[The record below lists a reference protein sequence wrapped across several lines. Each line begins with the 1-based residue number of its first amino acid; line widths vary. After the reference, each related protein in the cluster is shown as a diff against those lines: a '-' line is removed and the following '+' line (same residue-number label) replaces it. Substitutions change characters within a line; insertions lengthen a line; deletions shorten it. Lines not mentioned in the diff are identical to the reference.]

1 MAGKIG
7 RPTKWRDG
15 FVQQALDYCDTTA
28 IPFVQ
33 ELAYNLG
40 VSKETVY
47 QWVKTKPA
55 FSDAIKRIESKQ
67 ELGLLKGSL
76 VNELNTTSAIFQLKC
91 NHGYVE
97 TEKKKVDITSD
108 GEKLNAGIFVDG
120 SLKG

>member
-1 MAGKIG
+1 MAGKRG
-7 RPTKWRDG
+7 RPTKWKDE
-15 FVQQALDYCDTTA
+15 FVQQAIDYCDTTA

-33 ELAYNLG
+33 EFAYNIG
-40 VSKETVY
+40 VHKDTVY
-47 QWVKTKPA
+47 EWCKKYKG
-55 FSDAIKRIESKQ
+55 FSDAIKGIESKQ

-76 VNELNTTSAIFQLKC
+76 VNKLNTTSAIFQLKC

-120 SLKG
+120 GLKD